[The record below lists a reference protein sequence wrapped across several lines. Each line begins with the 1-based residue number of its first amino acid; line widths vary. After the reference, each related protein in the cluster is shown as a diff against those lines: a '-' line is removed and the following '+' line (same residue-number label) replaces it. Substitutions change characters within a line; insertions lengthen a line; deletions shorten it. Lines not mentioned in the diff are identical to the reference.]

1 MKYRWPGNVRELKN
15 VIESAY
21 QVNLGPILTADN
33 LPERIVAGSGVLV
46 GGELHQTGLSLT
58 EMVNNFE
65 KSIIAG
71 AYAHS
76 HGSLTAAAAAAV
88 LVMGLLVTEYRTRRA
103 DTPAPDLEQMLAT
116 TPAETLRQAAAE
128 NYDDILYN
136 QQL

>member
-1 MKYRWPGNVRELKN
+1 MNLKT
-15 VIESAY
+15 AA
-21 QVNLGPILTADN
+21 GKCLTASRRRVSKRCTSASSARR
-33 LPERIVAGSGVLV
+33 PASPPRTVRR
-46 GGELHQTGLSLT
+46 
-58 EMVNNFE
+58 
-65 KSIIAG
+65 
-71 AYAHS
+71 YC
-76 HGSLTAAAAAAV
+76 LTAAAAAAV

>member
-1 MKYRWPGNVRELKN
+1 MNLK
-15 VIESAY
+15 
-21 QVNLGPILTADN
+21 TAAGKCRIPPQS
-33 LPERIVAGSGVLV
+33 LEALHERI
-46 GGELHQTGLSLT
+46 LSRT
-58 EMVNNFE
+58 SRRPASSPRTVRR
-65 KSIIAG
+65 
-71 AYAHS
+71 YC
-76 HGSLTAAAAAAV
+76 LTAAAAAAV

>member
-1 MKYRWPGNVRELKN
+1 MNLKT
-15 VIESAY
+15 AA
-21 QVNLGPILTADN
+21 GKCLTASRRFMADQ
-33 LPERIVAGSGVLV
+33 LPKIAALHERI
-46 GGELHQTGLSLT
+46 LSRT
-58 EMVNNFE
+58 SRRPASPPRTVRR
-65 KSIIAG
+65 
-71 AYAHS
+71 YC
-76 HGSLTAAAAAAV
+76 LTAAAAAAV

>member
-1 MKYRWPGNVRELKN
+1 MLFRSPRTVRR
-15 VIESAY
+15 Y
-21 QVNLGPILTADN
+21 C
-33 LPERIVAGSGVLV
+33 
-46 GGELHQTGLSLT
+46 
-58 EMVNNFE
+58 
-65 KSIIAG
+65 
-71 AYAHS
+71 
-76 HGSLTAAAAAAV
+76 LTAAAAAAV

>member
-1 MKYRWPGNVRELKN
+1 MNLKT
-15 VIESAY
+15 AA
-21 QVNLGPILTADN
+21 GKCLTAS
-33 LPERIVAGSGVLV
+33 RRRVSKRCTSASSAGPPRTVRR
-46 GGELHQTGLSLT
+46 
-58 EMVNNFE
+58 
-65 KSIIAG
+65 
-71 AYAHS
+71 YC
-76 HGSLTAAAAAAV
+76 LTAAAAAAV

>member
-1 MKYRWPGNVRELKN
+1 MKK
-15 VIESAY
+15 S
-21 QVNLGPILTADN
+21 
-33 LPERIVAGSGVLV
+33 V
-46 GGELHQTGLSLT
+46 GRLLYPNTVWYFAVMLL
-58 EMVNNFE
+58 F
-65 KSIIAG
+65 
-71 AYAHS
+71 
-76 HGSLTAAAAAAV
+76 AAAAAV

>member
-1 MKYRWPGNVRELKN
+1 MNLKT
-15 VIESAY
+15 AA
-21 QVNLGPILTADN
+21 GKCLTASRRRVSKRCTSASSAGPPAARHH
-33 LPERIVAGSGVLV
+33 LPGPSAD
-46 GGELHQTGLSLT
+46 T
-58 EMVNNFE
+58 
-65 KSIIAG
+65 
-71 AYAHS
+71 
-76 HGSLTAAAAAAV
+76 AAAAV

>member
-1 MKYRWPGNVRELKN
+1 MQKKN
-15 VIESAY
+15 NKGVIA
-21 QVNLGPILTADN
+21 LI
-33 LPERIVAGSGVLV
+33 IVLV
-46 GGELHQTGLSLT
+46 L
-58 EMVNNFE
+58 
-65 KSIIAG
+65 
-71 AYAHS
+71 
-76 HGSLTAAAAAAV
+76 AAAV